1 MNFEEYKLQ
10 INNLFSKERALQL
23 RANRLC
29 TSQTNYVIWLSII
42 DQQQACYDQQDQVL
56 ASAEKNLSSY
66 DYQVLRNMAIHHSQ
80 IIFSNQKIFVQ
91 N

>member
-1 MNFEEYKLQ
+1 MNFENYKNQ
-10 INNLFSKERALQL
+10 INYLFSKERALQL
-23 RANRLC
+23 QANRLC
-29 TSQTNYVIWLSII
+29 TSQTNDVTWLSII

-56 ASAEKNLSSY
+56 ALAEKNLSSY
-66 DYQVLRNMAIHHSQ
+66 DYEVLRNMAIQHSQ